1 MSAGAPFLLRRMM
14 SSWLLLSSLMI
25 TVLITAALT
34 AALASFDAQVLP
46 QAAHRQLATAQTSV
60 VVSGAVDAEVAAA
73 DQPAVRSALR
83 SAFGVVPFR
92 LDSARWSDPL
102 GLPAVPG
109 GRLVRLAEAAAPDQ
123 IRAHAALVSGR
134 WPGPPRPG
142 QPISAALPE
151 TAAGQL
157 GLATGDVVA
166 VRDRDTGDRLR
177 LRVSGLFAPRDPAAP
192 YWGLDLIGPS
202 GVSVQS
208 GFASY
213 GPVLV
218 SPAAFGRGALAVGQA
233 SWVALPDPARIQPAE
248 LAGLAARISQAGSFL
263 QGSVRLGGLQV
274 TTGMPVLLDGLS
286 RRLTIAR
293 SMLAISALQLL
304 LLAAAALVLAAR
316 LLTGHREAENALL
329 SSRGAARWQLARITV
344 GEILL
349 LAVVAAAA
357 GALAGSALAGLLVR
371 AGSLRAAGLSLP
383 GFPASAWLAAA
394 LVVALCLVIMVWP
407 ALRPAAPGSAAVRQG
422 RQATVTGIARSGA
435 DIALVVLAL
444 LAVHELRAYSA
455 VAHLPAGG
463 LGIDPVLAAA
473 PALALAAVSL
483 ILLRLMPVAARAMEA
498 LIARSRHLGGALASW
513 EISRRTIRQ
522 SGPVL
527 LALLAVATGTLALA
541 QYQSWWQSAA
551 DQAAF
556 SVGADVRVD
565 TAGPASLSQAGA
577 ISHAPGVTAAMP
589 VSRLTA
595 TSRGTVLALDARQAA
610 AAMALRP
617 DLSPLPAAALWRRI
631 TPAATPPGLVLPG
644 RPARLEVLV
653 SAAAGAGPGPGLG
666 QLSATATIQDAAGVA
681 VTLPAVTLPAGSL
694 PADGQD
700 HALIADLSEIRQASY
715 PLRLLGLS
723 LTYSLPPFPG
733 SRLATQAAGR
743 RATITISG
751 VALSSAAAGP
761 FAAPFAGGG
770 ALAAWRVTASA
781 ASLAVL
787 DTLVRQSRAVGPAA
801 AGWRPGAGG
810 SQQVSFEPGYG
821 PDPAVLKQAKS
832 DLPPTGYT
840 GTLTVVARPPAPVI
854 AGVATQSFLA
864 ANHLQPGAIVPV
876 AVPGA
881 EVPVRIV
888 AAIAAVPTVPAG
900 GALVVDLGAVQDLL
914 ASQGA
919 SPLPVTQWWLRTA
932 RGAVPGGLPADSMV
946 SDRAAAQAALL
957 RNPLSEAPLLE
968 GLAIAV
974 AAAVL
979 AAVGFSVGVAASLR
993 ARRSQSALLAAL
1005 GYSRS
1010 AQARGLCLEQAMLTV
1025 PAALVGL
1032 AVGAGLAHLLVPA
1045 MTLTA
1050 AAATP
1055 VPAVL
1060 VQTPLG
1066 WAALLTL
1073 AVAVT
1078 PVAVAAVAVARRP
1091 DPAAQLR
1098 AAEQA

>member
-166 VRDRDTGDRLR
+166 VRDRDTGERLR

-444 LAVHELRAYSA
+444 LAMHELRAYSA

-483 ILLRLMPVAARAMEA
+483 ILLRFMPVAARAMEA
-498 LIARSRHLGGALASW
+498 MIARSRHLGGALASW

-541 QYQSWWQSAA
+541 QYQSWRESAA

-556 SVGADVRVD
+556 LVGADVRVD

-577 ISHAPGVTAAMP
+577 ISHVPGVTAAMP
-589 VSRLTA
+589 VSRVTA

-631 TPAATPPGLVLPG
+631 TPAATPPGLPLPG

-681 VTLPAVTLPAGSL
+681 VTLPAGSL
-694 PADGQD
+694 PADGRD

-723 LTYSLPPFPG
+723 LTYSLPPFPS

-787 DTLVRQSRAVGPAA
+787 GTLDRQSRAVGPAL
-801 AGWRPGAGG
+801 AGWRSGAGG
-810 SQQVSFEPGYG
+810 SRQVSFQPGYG
-821 PDPAVLKQAKS
+821 PDPAVLKQARS
-832 DLPPTGYT
+832 DLPQAGYT
-840 GTLTVVARPPAPVI
+840 GTLTVLTRAPAPVI

-881 EVPVRIV
+881 EIPVRIV

-932 RGAVPGGLPADSMV
+932 RGAVPGGLPAGSVV
-946 SDRAAAQAALL
+946 SDRTATQAALL

-1078 PVAVAAVAVARRP
+1078 PVAVAAAAVARRP